1 MGRKRK
7 ATPAEK
13 ASARWN
19 AAPAAA
25 GDGKRAKAPTEASQ
39 QEAPGGKRPPEE
51 PVNGDHFVISLA
63 LIGVVAIA
71 AIVYIT
77 MQGGVPF

>member
-7 ATPAEK
+7 MTPSQK
-13 ASARWN
+13 ASARWDD
-19 AAPAAA
+19 AAMSASDEHPA
-25 GDGKRAKAPTEASQ
+25 G
-39 QEAPGGKRPPEE
+39 EE
-51 PVNGDHFVISLA
+51 PANGDHFIISLA

-71 AIVYIT
+71 AIVFTT